1 MAPENEPAWWLA
13 VQLEKLEIAGAEDS
27 NPAVLR
33 MGLMVL
39 GGAHLLRAGQM
50 RYLIDWGNCE
60 GMADLMGVFREDR
73 NINQFGRTLHATVPS

>member
-33 MGLMVL
+33 IGLMVL
-39 GGAHLLRAGQM
+39 GSAHLLWAGQM
-50 RYLIDWGNCE
+50 RYLID
-60 GMADLMGVFREDR
+60 
-73 NINQFGRTLHATVPS
+73 